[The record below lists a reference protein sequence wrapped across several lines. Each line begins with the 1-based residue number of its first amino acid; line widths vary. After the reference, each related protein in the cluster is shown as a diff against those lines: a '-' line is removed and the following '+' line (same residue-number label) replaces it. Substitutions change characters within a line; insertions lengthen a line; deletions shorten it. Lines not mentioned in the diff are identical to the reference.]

1 MAKDVIDTA
10 PKKRTSAGDF
20 IRQVRTETAKVV
32 WPTRAETVQTAIM
45 VLIFTTILALF
56 FTGIDAVFNAI
67 VTGLLSLVS

>member
-1 MAKDVIDTA
+1 MAKDVTETKA
-10 PKKRTSAGDF
+10 KKRTSPGDF

-45 VLIFTTILALF
+45 VLILTTILALF

-67 VTGLLSLVS
+67 VKGLLSLV